1 MEACTG
7 NVCYIHNKPFEDGR
21 IHLATD
27 STSLDATNESLVQFD
42 WRTTPRIASYFRN
55 PMASDVRLCII
66 DTPGVNSALN
76 KEHGGIAKKALN
88 SENYDMLVYVIKG
101 TELGTD
107 EELNYLAWI
116 SNNIPH
122 DKIVF
127 VLNRLDEFRAIEDD
141 IDASITEV
149 KADLNKLGFINPI
162 ICPFSAY
169 FAYLIQLV
177 ESGKCL
183 TEDEKD
189 EYNYLV
195 KKFKRPEYDLSKYYT
210 EGKST
215 VDTGADED
223 VRAHSGLS
231 GLEKIIFVGGRA

>member
-1 MEACTG
+1 
-7 NVCYIHNKPFEDGR
+7 
-21 IHLATD
+21 
-27 STSLDATNESLVQFD
+27 
-42 WRTTPRIASYFRN
+42 
-55 PMASDVRLCII
+55 
-66 DTPGVNSALN
+66 
-76 KEHGGIAKKALN
+76 
-88 SENYDMLVYVIKG
+88 
-101 TELGTD
+101 
-107 EELNYLAWI
+107 
-116 SNNIPH
+116 
-122 DKIVF
+122 
-127 VLNRLDEFRAIEDD
+127 LDEFRAIEDD

-210 EGKST
+210 EGKSA